1 MEWQEKVEMIDLHN
15 QNDPKF
21 YDYVLSK
28 IENFDIQAWQMLA
41 NCINVFELDSSFVEK
56 VKPFYEKIDTNNLDF
71 RSAVRL
77 ETAFGDNEDV
87 AED

>member
-1 MEWQEKVEMIDLHN
+1 MDWNDKVEMIKLHN

-28 IENFDIQAWQMLA
+28 IDGFDMQAWSMLA
-41 NCINVFELDSSFVEK
+41 NCIDVFNVDGSFVEK

-77 ETAFGDNEDV
+77 ETAFGDNE
-87 AED
+87 EE